1 MGVLTMKIFAAFTE
15 AGRVAAFWSD
25 DLFPPTEEGDRN
37 RGIPADAIEI
47 DLETHKLLVEY
58 PDAWRMVD
66 GLLTPYVP
74 PAPSVSTAAVDA
86 ERDRRINGGFD
97 YGGVTYQTR
106 PGDRENMAGTSA
118 AALAAIVAGAA
129 GGNLRWHGGDSD
141 FAWIATDNSTHPM
154 DAQTMFAFGQAAMAH
169 KQAHIF
175 AARAL
180 KDMTPIPADYA
191 TNSAYWP

>member
-1 MGVLTMKIFAAFTE
+1 MKIFAAFTE

-37 RGIPADAIEI
+37 GGIPADAIEI
-47 DLETHKLLVEY
+47 DLETHKRLVEY

-66 GLLTPYVP
+66 GLLTPHV
-74 PAPSVSTAAVDA
+74 PAPPTPTPAAVDI
-86 ERDRRINGGFD
+86 ERDRRTGSGFVF
-97 YGGVTYQTR
+97 GGVSYQSR
-106 PGDRENMAGTSA
+106 PEDRENMAGAST

-129 GGNLRWHGGDSD
+129 AGDLRWHGGDSD
-141 FAWIATDNSTHPM
+141 FVWIATDNSIHPM
-154 DAQTMFAFGQAAMAH
+154 DAQTLFAFGQAAMAH

-180 KDMTPIPADYA
+180 KDMMPIPADYA
-191 TNSAYWP
+191 TNPAYWP